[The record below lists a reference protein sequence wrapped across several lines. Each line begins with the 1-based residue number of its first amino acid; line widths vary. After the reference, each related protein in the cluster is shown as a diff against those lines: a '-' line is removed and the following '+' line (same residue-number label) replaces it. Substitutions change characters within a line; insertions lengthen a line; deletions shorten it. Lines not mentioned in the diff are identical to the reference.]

1 MILQKLIEHSKT
13 LDLPTS
19 FYSPTEVK
27 YVFDIN
33 VDDVQNIKTEILD
46 GGRGNKDRGKVFNLP
61 TQSNQK
67 AAKLLFGNAEFVCG
81 IPKDDNSTELQ
92 VGTRHTEFL
101 KLLEECEEVTKNNSL
116 SVIREFYK
124 TSNYKEYFLNIGFNP
139 AMNISFKVNGEYPF
153 EQVEIQQFW
162 AKRNSEK
169 DGISNVECHLCGVNP
184 AVVSMANKIK
194 GGRIPG
200 GQTSGMPV
208 ISINKKSFESFGLP
222 RSKTSPT
229 CSGCSEKFTFTL
241 NHLLA
246 DEDSHLTV
254 GKQVYVFWSKGEAFS
269 PAKVLQ
275 KPDDFFGDLTFEDHI
290 DPEEV
295 KLMFKSA
302 FSGRASA
309 IENHDDKFYAAAF
322 SAAGA
327 RVVLRDWIETTIPE
341 TKEKLAQFFADCFI
355 KYQDHPNG
363 VFSLASSTV
372 FDARKDLPPNTFT
385 KLLNTALKG
394 ARLPED
400 LLYRAINRAKAE
412 KTPITHPRA
421 SIIKLYYLTN
431 NKHKEIDMVQ
441 LDKMTKKPAYLC
453 GRLMSVLEEIQSSAL
468 GTTNATIVDRY
479 YGTAS
484 TAPATVFSTLLSGTR
499 HHLGKLR
506 KQKPG
511 FYINLEKKLQ
521 EVVSELPE
529 FPKVLSLEEQ
539 GLFALGYYHQK
550 QERFQKTKK
559 EEIE

>member
-1 MILQKLIEHSKT
+1 MILQKLIEHSSSLDMPPANFDFVPVKYIINIDNKGIFQS
-13 LDLPTS
+13 LDL
-19 FYSPTEVK
+19 
-27 YVFDIN
+27 
-33 VDDVQNIKTEILD
+33 LD
-46 GGRGNKDRGKVFNLP
+46 GGRRTNDRGKKLLSPTLVRSSGIKPKLLVDNSAYVLGVSENVNKKEKTKKAHEQFQQLLSECLKESANLMIEGILHFYENNDYGNLP
-61 TQSNQK
+61 
-67 AAKLLFGNAEFVCG
+67 F
-81 IPKDDNSTELQ
+81 PDDYDKS
-92 VGTRHTEFL
+92 
-101 KLLEECEEVTKNNSL
+101 
-116 SVIREFYK
+116 
-124 TSNYKEYFLNIGFNP
+124 
-139 AMNISFKVNGEYPF
+139 MNLTFRVNGKFPIDDISVQE
-153 EQVEIQQFW
+153 FW
-162 AKRNSEK
+162 AKKNSIDESRAGK
-169 DGISNVECHLCGVNP
+169 VKCHICGIKP
-184 AVVSMANKIK
+184 ALEMMPGKIK
-194 GGRIPG
+194 RIPG
-200 GQTSGMPV
+200 GQPAGMSL
-208 ISINKKSFESFGLP
+208 ISANSKVFESFGLP

-229 CSGCSEKFTFTL
+229 CSECAEKFTFTL

-295 KLMFKSA
+295 KIMFNSA
-302 FSGRASA
+302 FSGQNTALG
-309 IENHDDKFYAAAF
+309 NQDDKFYAAAF

-341 TKEKLAQFFADCFI
+341 TKDKLAQFFADCFI